1 MTRISMQEV
10 YSLHI
15 YISCLYMTYDIKIY
29 INFIFQVDKSRSLS
43 SSTTHL
49 IAIEQ
54 ILDSPVN
61 IQLPLDLRH
70 RVLSGFLVSYN
81 QKLFSEVAKS

>member
-1 MTRISMQEV
+1 
-10 YSLHI
+10 
-15 YISCLYMTYDIKIY
+15 MTYNIKIY

-43 SSTTHL
+43 SLTIHL

-61 IQLPLDLRH
+61 IQLPLDLRR
-70 RVLSGFLVSYN
+70 RVLSGFLVSSN
-81 QKLFSEVAKS
+81 QTLFSEIVKS

>member
-1 MTRISMQEV
+1 
-10 YSLHI
+10 
-15 YISCLYMTYDIKIY
+15 MTYNIKIY

-43 SSTTHL
+43 SSTIYL

-61 IQLPLDLRH
+61 IQLPLDLR
-70 RVLSGFLVSYN
+70 RCVLSGFLISSN
-81 QKLFSEVAKS
+81 QTLFSEIAKS